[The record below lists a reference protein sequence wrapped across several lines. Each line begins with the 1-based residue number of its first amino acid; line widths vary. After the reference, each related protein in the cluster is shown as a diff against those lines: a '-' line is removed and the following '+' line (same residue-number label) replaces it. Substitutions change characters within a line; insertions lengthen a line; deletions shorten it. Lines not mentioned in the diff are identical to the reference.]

1 MELKTKLETTT
12 KNHQASIQNLKAK
25 FDRLADKQSARP
37 SGSLPSNTQP
47 IQKGTLLEDQIFAE
61 FDEFMAMNIE
71 ENSESDFDKEEI
83 PFEKITFDDYKIKK
97 SLDEPPTDLE
107 LKPLPGHLEYTFL
120 EELSFLPVIISSQL
134 TEQKKISLSLRMP
147 FGLCN
152 ALATFQRYISA
163 IFHDMIKESVEVFM
177 DDFSVFENSFN
188 NCLNNLD
195 KMLQRCKD
203 SNLFLNGEKCHFMVK
218 EGIVLRHKVSE
229 AGLEVDKAKIDVI
242 SKLPPPTNV
251 KGIRSFLVGV
261 VLGQKDGKHFHPIY
275 FTSKTLNAAQQKYTI
290 TEKEHMAVVFAFYKF
305 RPYMILSK
313 TIVYIDH
320 SALRHL
326 FKKQDDRPRLI
337 RWILM
342 LQEFD
347 IEIKDKKCT
356 ENVTA
361 DHLSRIENDETS
373 DNDEINNNFP
383 GETLMEI
390 STRDIPWFADFENY
404 LVGDIMPK
412 VMTYQQKNKFFFD
425 LKNYFWEDPYLFKVC
440 LDGGHYGPTTTTE
453 KVLDSGFYWPTI
465 IKEAHTLVRLCE
477 ACQKSRNISKHDEMP
492 LNNIQICEVL
502 DI

>member
-12 KNHQASIQNLKAK
+12 KNHQASIQNFKAK

-134 TEQKKISLSLRMP
+134 TEQKKISLSLYFHIPIDPMDQEKTTFTCPFGTYAYRRMP

-163 IFHDMIKESVEVFM
+163 IFHDMIKESVEVFV

-195 KMLQRCKD
+195 KMLQHCKD

-218 EGIVLRHKVSE
+218 EGIVIRHKVSE

-251 KGIRSFLVGV
+251 KGIISFLGHA
-261 VLGQKDGKHFHPIY
+261 GFYRRFIKNF
-275 FTSKTLNAAQQKYTI
+275 SKIARPLPKLL
-290 TEKEHMAVVFAFYKF
+290 EKETPFKF
-305 RPYMILSK
+305 
-313 TIVYIDH
+313 
-320 SALRHL
+320 
-326 FKKQDDRPRLI
+326 
-337 RWILM
+337 
-342 LQEFD
+342 
-347 IEIKDKKCT
+347 
-356 ENVTA
+356 
-361 DHLSRIENDETS
+361 NDECHKAFNLLKEKLTCT
-373 DNDEINNNFP
+373 P
-383 GETLMEI
+383 
-390 STRDIPWFADFENY
+390 
-404 LVGDIMPK
+404 VIMSPK
-412 VMTYQQKNKFFFD
+412 
-425 LKNYFWEDPYLFKVC
+425 
-440 LDGGHYGPTTTTE
+440 
-453 KVLDSGFYWPTI
+453 
-465 IKEAHTLVRLCE
+465 
-477 ACQKSRNISKHDEMP
+477 
-492 LNNIQICEVL
+492 
-502 DI
+502 